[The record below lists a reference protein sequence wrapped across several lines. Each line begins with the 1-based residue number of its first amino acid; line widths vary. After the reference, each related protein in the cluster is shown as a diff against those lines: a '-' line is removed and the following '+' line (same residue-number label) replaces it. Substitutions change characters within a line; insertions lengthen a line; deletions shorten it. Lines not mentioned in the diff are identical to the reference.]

1 MQHLSESELKGI
13 WKTEKPEYYT
23 GDRVKFEGQIYTVVT
38 GTHTHTQL
46 EGLPYAT
53 PNWQLKT
60 YRRRKKNA
68 CVITQPASVS
78 ANGRSLSNPPD
89 PLGKDTPIGSPE
101 ETHPTAKEGK
111 NFKARLPTAAELS
124 RIFENR
130 SLGASQAQWS
140 CLNSKVFVK
149 KLLPSVKKLLKP
161 TD

>member
-1 MQHLSESELKGI
+1 MTELRGI
-13 WKTEKPEYYT
+13 WKLGKPEYYS
-23 GDRVKFEGQIYTVVT
+23 GDRVRFEGQIYSVVV

-46 EGLPYAT
+46 EGLPYAI

-68 CVITQPASVS
+68 SVITQPASVS
-78 ANGRSLSNPPD
+78 ANGRSLGNPPD
-89 PLGKDTPIGSPE
+89 PFAKDAPIGSPE

-124 RIFENR
+124 HFWKPR

-140 CLNSKVFVK
+140 WLNSKVFTK